1 MNKVQ
6 LRKLLQ
12 DCQADAL
19 LCTSEINRRYMTGF
33 LSSAG
38 LAYFSARQ
46 AVFFTDS
53 RYIEAARAAIKEFE
67 VREIRSGQTY
77 ARLAN
82 ELLASDGAKRV
93 ALEYNTLT
101 HTDFLSWE
109 KALNAETIN
118 LSEQLEKLRQIKT
131 AYEVEQITAAQRIA
145 EQALT
150 DILKEIR
157 PDVSEKEIAAR
168 LIYLMLHYG
177 AENISFDPIVVSGQ
191 NSSKPHGVPTDKK
204 IESGDFVT
212 MDFGCIV
219 NGYCSDMTRT
229 VAVGYATDKM
239 RHVYDTVLAAQ
250 LTGIAHCKAG
260 VTGQS
265 VDDAARQVIINAG
278 YGEAFGHGFGHG
290 VGLEIHEAPTVGQR
304 GKNLLVAGNIV
315 TAEPG
320 VYLPG
325 KFGVRIEDMLSVTDD
340 GCINLTRAPKDLLI
354 LPA

>member
-12 DCQADAL
+12 DCRADAL
-19 LCTSEINRRYMTGF
+19 LCTSEINRRYTTEF
-33 LSSAG
+33 PSSAG
-38 LAYFSARQ
+38 LAYFSTRQ

-53 RYIEAARAAIKEFE
+53 RYIEAARAAIREFE
-67 VREIRSGQTY
+67 VREIQSGQTY
-77 ARLAN
+77 AGLAN
-82 ELLASDGAKRV
+82 ELLTADGAKRV
-93 ALEYNTLT
+93 ALEYNALA
-101 HTDFLSWE
+101 HADFLSWE
-109 KALNAETIN
+109 KALRAETVN
-118 LSEQLEKLRQIKT
+118 LSVELEKLRQVKT
-131 AYEVEQITAAQRIA
+131 AYEIEQITAAQRIA

-157 PDVSEKEIAAR
+157 PGASEKEIAAR

-177 AENISFDPIVVSGQ
+177 AENLSFDPIVVSGQ

-229 VAVGYATDKM
+229 VAVGYATDEM
-239 RHVYDTVLAAQ
+239 RHVYDTALAAQ

-265 VDDAARQVIINAG
+265 VDAVARQVITDAG

-290 VGLEIHEAPTVGQR
+290 VGLEIHEAPTIGQR
-304 GKNLLVAGNIV
+304 GKALLAAGNIV

-320 VYLPG
+320 IYLPG
-325 KFGVRIEDMLSVTDD
+325 KFGVRIEDMLAVTQD

>member
-6 LRKLLQ
+6 LRRLLQ

-19 LCTSEINRRYMTGF
+19 LCTSEINRHYMTGF

-38 LAYFSARQ
+38 LVYISARQ
-46 AVFFTDS
+46 AVFFTDF
-53 RYIEAARAAIKEFE
+53 RYSEAARATIKEFD
-67 VREIRSGQTY
+67 VREIQSGQTY
-77 ARLAN
+77 AGLAN
-82 ELLASDGAKRV
+82 ELLTADGVKRV
-93 ALEYNTLT
+93 ALEYNELT
-101 HTDFLSWE
+101 HTDFLSWA
-109 KALNAETIN
+109 KALHVEIVN
-118 LSEQLEKLRQIKT
+118 LSEALEKRRQVKT
-131 AYEVEQITAAQRIA
+131 AYEIEQITAAQRIA

-157 PDVSEKEIAAR
+157 PGVSEKELAAR

-191 NSSKPHGVPTDKK
+191 NSSKPHGVPTNKK

-229 VAVGYATDKM
+229 VAVGYATEEM
-239 RHVYDTVLAAQ
+239 RNVYHTVLTAQ

-265 VDDAARQVIINAG
+265 ADAAARKVITDAG
-278 YGEAFGHGFGHG
+278 YGQAFGHGFGHG

-304 GKNLLVAGNIV
+304 GKTLLAAGNIV

-325 KFGVRIEDMLSVTDD
+325 KFGVRIEDMLTVTQD